1 MTTCWRSRLR
11 TKRLPPAPEP
21 GPTARETVEA
31 ARDAVGRVPDSEA
44 DCCARVSEA
53 VDVDRR
59 AARDWLTLLRALGL
73 VERSAGEY
81 RRTEDDVDG
90 SILRRRVLTA
100 VYGAREVFDA
110 LPGPDGE
117 ARSAAAVVDAVRQ
130 PTWEHHRH
138 VDPGAAW
145 ARHVERLL
153 DWLAAVGAVEQ
164 GSEGYR
170 RAAAAGVE
178 GGGVE

>member
-1 MTTCWRSRLR
+1 MR

-21 GPTARETVEA
+21 GATAHETIET

-53 VDVDRR
+53 INVDRR

-73 VERSAGEY
+73 VKRSAGEY
-81 RRTEDDVDG
+81 RRTDDDVDRAT
-90 SILRRRVLTA
+90 LRRRVFTA

-117 ARSAAAVVDAVRQ
+117 ARSAADVVGAVRQ

-153 DWLAAVGAVEQ
+153 NWLTAVGAVEQ
-164 GSEGYR
+164 GAEGYR
-170 RAAAAGVE
+170 RAAATSVE

>member
-1 MTTCWRSRLR
+1 MR

-21 GPTARETVEA
+21 GATAHETIET

-53 VDVDRR
+53 INVERR

-73 VERSAGEY
+73 VKRSAGEY
-81 RRTEDDVDG
+81 RRTDDDVDRAT
-90 SILRRRVLTA
+90 LRRRVFTA

-117 ARSAAAVVDAVRQ
+117 ARSAADVVGAVRQ

-153 DWLAAVGAVEQ
+153 NWLTAVGAVEQ
-164 GSEGYR
+164 GAEGYR
-170 RAAAAGVE
+170 RAAATSVE

>member
-21 GPTARETVEA
+21 GATAHETIET

-53 VDVDRR
+53 INVDRR

-73 VERSAGEY
+73 VKRSAGEY
-81 RRTEDDVDG
+81 RRTDDDVDRAT
-90 SILRRRVLTA
+90 LRRRVFTA

-110 LPGPDGE
+110 LPDPDGE
-117 ARSAAAVVDAVRQ
+117 ARSAAAVVGAVRQ

-153 DWLAAVGAVEQ
+153 NWLTAVGAVEQ
-164 GSEGYR
+164 GAEGYR
-170 RAAAAGVE
+170 RAAATSVE

>member
-1 MTTCWRSRLR
+1 MR

-21 GPTARETVEA
+21 GATAHETIET

-53 VDVDRR
+53 INVDRR

-73 VERSAGEY
+73 VKRSAGEY
-81 RRTEDDVDG
+81 RRTDDDVDRAT
-90 SILRRRVLTA
+90 LRRRVFTA

-117 ARSAAAVVDAVRQ
+117 ARSAADVVGAVRQ

-153 DWLAAVGAVEQ
+153 NWLTVVGAVEQ
-164 GSEGYR
+164 GAEGYR
-170 RAAAAGVE
+170 RAAATSVE